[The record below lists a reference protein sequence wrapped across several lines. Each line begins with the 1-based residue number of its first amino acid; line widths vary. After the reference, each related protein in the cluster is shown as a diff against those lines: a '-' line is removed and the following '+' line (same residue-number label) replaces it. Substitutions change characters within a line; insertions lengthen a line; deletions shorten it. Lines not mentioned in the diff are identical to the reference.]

1 MNRSQLQEV
10 SRLKQKEAAALI
22 KSGCFSGAYYLLG
35 FSIETALKACIAKK
49 VSRFDFPDKEFT
61 SKTHTH
67 DPEQLLRLAGLEL
80 QLKAEMQINSSLQ
93 LNWAVAKDWKVSS
106 RYETNFS
113 ELDVKE
119 FYSACTARKNGI
131 LPWIR
136 TRW

>member
-10 SRLKQKEAAALI
+10 SRLRQKEAAALI
-22 KSGCFSGAYYLLG
+22 KAGCFAGAYYLLG
-35 FSIETALKACIAKK
+35 FSIETALKACIARK
-49 VSRFDFPDKEFT
+49 VNRHDFPDKDFAIKAF
-61 SKTHTH
+61 SHS
-67 DPEQLLRLAGLEL
+67 PEDLLRVAGLEL
-80 QLKAEMQINSSLQ
+80 QLKADMQSNPALQ

-106 RYETNFS
+106 RYEVNFS

-119 FYSACTARKNGI
+119 FYSACTARKNGV